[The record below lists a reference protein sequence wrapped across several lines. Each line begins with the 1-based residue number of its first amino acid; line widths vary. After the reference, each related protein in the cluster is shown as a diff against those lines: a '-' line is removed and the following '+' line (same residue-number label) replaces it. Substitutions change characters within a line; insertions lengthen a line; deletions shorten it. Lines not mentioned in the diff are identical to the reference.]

1 MKFSTQITFFALAL
15 GASARLQPP
24 SNVVRSPPSLVERD
38 LATVTSVIADVDTGI
53 KALDKEVNA
62 FSGDNSALDKAAEN
76 LISIIKA
83 GTSKI
88 SSGSDLSLS
97 DALALQSVVT
107 GLQGD
112 ADTLVSD
119 LSSKKSA
126 FEEAAL
132 CSTLRQQTTDI
143 STASKALIAAVVS
156 KVPEAAQEI
165 AKELAS
171 GVTKSLDKSQ
181 AEFAEGS
188 CVDKS
193 GGGGG
198 GGGSTSDGGSS
209 PTSGAGET
217 SGAPTGAPT
226 TGASE
231 PAQTGYPTTSA
242 GAGTT
247 AAPTPTGGNGTG
259 GYPTTSAVVTAG
271 AAVVAGPVGAVMMA
285 VAAALL

>member
-1 MKFSTQITFFALAL
+1 MKFSTQITLFALAL

-198 GGGSTSDGGSS
+198 GGSTSDGGSS